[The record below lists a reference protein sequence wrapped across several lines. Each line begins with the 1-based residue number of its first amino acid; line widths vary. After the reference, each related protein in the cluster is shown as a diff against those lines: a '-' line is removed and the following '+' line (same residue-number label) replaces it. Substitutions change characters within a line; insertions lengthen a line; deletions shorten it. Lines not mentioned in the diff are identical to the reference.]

1 MPNDTE
7 MIEQRT
13 MKKIRRRILP
23 WVFLLYVI
31 AFLDRANVAF
41 AKLTMSGDL
50 GFSEAVY
57 GLGAGL
63 FFLGYFVLEI
73 PGALIVQRWGGRRWF
88 TRILISWGLCTIL
101 VGFIKTAHQFYLARF
116 LLGIAEAGFMPGMI

>member
-1 MPNDTE
+1 MSSLTLE
-7 MIEQRT
+7 ERT

-50 GFSEAVY
+50 RFSEAVY

-63 FFLGYFVLEI
+63 FFLGYFLLEI
-73 PGALIVQRWGGRRWF
+73 PGADRAEVRRSKMDCPHHDHLGHLHDIGRF
-88 TRILISWGLCTIL
+88 S
-101 VGFIKTAHQFYLARF
+101 
-116 LLGIAEAGFMPGMI
+116 